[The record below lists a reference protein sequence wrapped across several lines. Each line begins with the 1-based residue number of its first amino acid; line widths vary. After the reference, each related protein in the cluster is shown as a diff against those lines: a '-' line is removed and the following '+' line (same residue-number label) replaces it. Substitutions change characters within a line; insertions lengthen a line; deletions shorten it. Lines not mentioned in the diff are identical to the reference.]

1 MKRILLAILF
11 SLPMMAFAKGDDTK
25 YLLGAVPE
33 VDGIITFQTTINAP
47 GKSQTQ
53 VYQAISSYI
62 QKELVGN
69 AIEGLR
75 TRIISDGKE
84 DGTIVARIEEYM
96 IFKKKALNLDRTRF
110 RYQLTAKTSNGK
122 ADLVLTQVSYYYNED
137 MNGENGVTYKG
148 EEWISDKEAVNKKGT
163 ALYPRSGK
171 FRRKTVDRV
180 EAIFQGAENALK

>member
-47 GKSQTQ
+47 GKSQAQ
-53 VYQAISSYI
+53 VYQAII
-62 QKELVGN
+62 
-69 AIEGLR
+69 R

>member
-11 SLPMMAFAKGDDTK
+11 SLPMIAFAKGDDTK

-47 GKSQTQ
+47 GKSQAQ

-84 DGTIVARIEEYM
+84 DGT
-96 IFKKKALNLDRTRF
+96 
-110 RYQLTAKTSNGK
+110 
-122 ADLVLTQVSYYYNED
+122 YNED

>member
-1 MKRILLAILF
+1 MKRILFAFLLC
-11 SLPMMAFAKGDDTK
+11 LPMLTFAKGDDTK

-33 VDGIITFQTTINAP
+33 VDGIITFQTSIKAA
-47 GKSQTQ
+47 GKNQAQ
-53 VYQAISSYI
+53 VYQAINQYI
-62 QKELVGN
+62 QNELVGK

-84 DGTIVARIEEYM
+84 DGVIVARIEEYM

-110 RYQLTAKTSNGK
+110 RYQLTATTADGK
-122 ADLVLTQVSYYYNED
+122 VDLVLTQVSYYYNED
-137 MNGENGVTYKG
+137 MNGENGETYKA

-180 EAIFQGAENALK
+180 EEIFKGAENALK